1 MKTIS
6 AESVRTAESAESFSN
21 AYRKDEGIPTYG
33 IYGYKSD
40 LRNVFPLLGYDFDG
54 GTIYANINSAFKNRI
69 LKFMDT
75 LHCFYF
81 AYLGEA
87 IGVYDEK
94 NAFPA
99 NKRCVLRASEIEKSL
114 LSAKLSFGLEK
125 ISITAVT
132 LIKNLV
138 FTKEKMKRISS
149 SRSFG
154 WTWETSL
161 GDDLEKHL
169 ENFRNNVFSSDIL
182 IDGIVFMPMLTSKE
196 MKLLKN
202 NDAKFLKSFSQKN
215 PDVPI
220 EQMMKSNSKSKYAF
234 WNGYR
239 ITISDLDYEST
250 PKMSPLENELVNLN
264 SFPISEILFDRSKN
278 YLSQDEIIS
287 TLANESSCT
296 DDKFLETFLT
306 ILENSFIS
314 GLVEK
319 FNFVEVYATFKII
332 KDIEVVCSMGEC
344 ENVYITDNYLTECFW
359 TACVPEN
366 YSLERKVQSGL
377 QYMIVIFS

>member
-6 AESVRTAESAESFSN
+6 FAESVRTTESAESFSN

-154 WTWETSL
+154 WTWEMSL

-169 ENFRNNVFSSDIL
+169 ENFRNNDFSSDIL

-202 NDAKFLKSFSQKN
+202 NDAKLLKSFSQKN

-239 ITISDLDYEST
+239 ITISDLDYQTT
-250 PKMSPLENELVNLN
+250 PKMSPLENELLNLN
-264 SFPISEILFDRSKN
+264 SFPISEILFDQSYCDVLVHDEKSYAN
-278 YLSQDEIIS
+278 SLLEII
-287 TLANESSCT
+287 LVQDNEYGWI
-296 DDKFLETFLT
+296 DEKFLETLLT
-306 ILENSFIS
+306 IFGNFYVS
-314 GLVEK
+314 GFVEK
-319 FNFVEVYATFKII
+319 FNFVEIYTTLKLI

-344 ENVYITDNYLTECFW
+344 ENVFITERYLAECFLA
-359 TACVPEN
+359 ACVPES
-366 YSLERKVQSGL
+366 YS
-377 QYMIVIFS
+377 